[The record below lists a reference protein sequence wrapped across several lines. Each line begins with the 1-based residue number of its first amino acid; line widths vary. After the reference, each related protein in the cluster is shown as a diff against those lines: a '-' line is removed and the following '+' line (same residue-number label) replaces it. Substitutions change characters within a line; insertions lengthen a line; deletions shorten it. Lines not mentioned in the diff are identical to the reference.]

1 MPDALSSSR
10 RAYLK
15 RTAAAATAL
24 TASSGLAA
32 ADHGPDWS
40 NRRLYMDMFPGRG
53 VTADDQDYIVTVD
66 DPDAA
71 HSSYNETDTS
81 LQSGG
86 DRISHDSSTAEWRG
100 TLDADTDSR
109 DLYYHDGTLRTYYVY
124 KNIGF
129 EAVEHDGTFDTTTY
143 QSYILDGHADYTV
156 WLASDTEPYKSNNM
170 EGDEET
176 GVDGI
181 GGYFSGR
188 VDGDKDSFT
197 GYGDVKRVEVDVD
210 SSSYFRIRVD

>member
-1 MPDALSSSR
+1 MSPNDVSR
-10 RAYLK
+10 RTYLA
-15 RTAAAATAL
+15 RTAAAA
-24 TASSGLAA
+24 SGLAA
-32 ADHGPDWS
+32 TTGLATADHNPDWS
-40 NRRLYMDMFPGRG
+40 NRRLYMSMFPGRS
-53 VTADDQDYIVTVD
+53 VTAEDQDYVVTAY

-81 LQSGG
+81 VLNGG

-100 TLDADTDSR
+100 TLDADNDTKDV
-109 DLYYHDGTLRTYYVY
+109 YYHDGMIRTYYVS

-129 EAVEHDGTFDTTTY
+129 EAYENAGSFDTT
-143 QSYILDGHADYTV
+143 SYLSYTVEGNADYTV
-156 WLASDTEPYKSNNM
+156 WLADDTEPYKSNNM

-188 VDGDKDSFT
+188 VDGDKDGYT
-197 GYGDVKRVEVDVD
+197 GHGDVKRVEVDVD
-210 SSSYFRIRVD
+210 SGGYFRLRVDQ